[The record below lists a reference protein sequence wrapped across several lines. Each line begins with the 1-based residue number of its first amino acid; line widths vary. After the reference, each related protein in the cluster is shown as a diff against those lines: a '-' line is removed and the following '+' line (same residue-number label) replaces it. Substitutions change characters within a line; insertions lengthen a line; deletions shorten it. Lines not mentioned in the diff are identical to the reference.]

1 VSVIEEV
8 IQIFVLSFCQPCIQ
22 SVPATNIAVLVCAAV
37 FYAQH
42 HNQDSLIECQ
52 RPEEGGAINLAELAP
67 RVLSPVLP
75 PMSDGTVNGENIPL
89 LLSFLL

>member
-1 VSVIEEV
+1 VSVIEDF
-8 IQIFVLSFCQPCIQ
+8 IQIFVLSFCQPGIQ
-22 SVPATNIAVLVCAAV
+22 SVPAPNNAVLASAAV

-52 RPEEGGAINLAELAP
+52 GPEKGGAVNLAELAP

-75 PMSDGTVNGENIPL
+75 PMSDGICPL
-89 LLSFLL
+89 LLSSLL